1 MSEPATSAPPAAKA
15 NRTFLV
21 VVDETEEMRVA
32 LRYAS
37 RRAKATGGRVALLY
51 VIDPS
56 EFEHFMG
63 VREIMREEKRQEA
76 EETVKKLA
84 DVVVED
90 SGQIP
95 VVYLREGNRRDEL
108 MKILD
113 EEPSISILVLGAGT
127 GPEGPGPLISHIVGK
142 ASAKIRVPITIVP
155 GNLTQEQLDAVT

>member
-1 MSEPATSAPPAAKA
+1 MSDAPTAQIPKG

-63 VREIMREEKRQEA
+63 VREIMRDEKRQEA
-76 EETVKKLA
+76 EETIKKLG
-84 DVVVED
+84 DVIVGD

-95 VVYLREGNRRDEL
+95 VVYMREGNRRDEL
-108 MKILD
+108 LKILD
-113 EEPSISILVLGAGT
+113 EEPAISILVLGAGT
-127 GPEGPGPLISHIVGK
+127 GPEGPGPLISHMIGK
-142 ASAKIRVPITIVP
+142 AAGKVRVPITIVP
-155 GNLTQEQLDAVT
+155 GHLTDEQLSAVT

>member
-1 MSEPATSAPPAAKA
+1 MAMSESAPAPGS

-51 VIDPS
+51 VVDPS

-76 EETVKKLA
+76 EQTLQKLA

-95 VVYLREGNRRDEL
+95 VVYLKEGNRRDEL
-108 MKILD
+108 LKILN
-113 EEPSISILVLGAGT
+113 EEPAISILVLGAGT
-127 GPEGPGPLISHIVGK
+127 GPEGPGPLISHLIGT
-142 ASAKIRVPITIVP
+142 AAGKIRVPITIVP

>member
-1 MSEPATSAPPAAKA
+1 MSDAPTAPIPKG

-32 LRYAS
+32 LHYAS

-76 EETVKKLA
+76 EETINKLA
-84 DVVVED
+84 DVIVGD

-95 VVYLREGNRRDEL
+95 VVYMREGNRRDEL
-108 MKILD
+108 LKILD
-113 EEPSISILVLGAGT
+113 EEPAISILVLGAGT
-127 GPEGPGPLISHIVGK
+127 GPEGPGPLISHMIGK
-142 ASAKIRVPITIVP
+142 AAGKVRVPITIVP
-155 GNLTQEQLDAVT
+155 GNLTDEQLSAVT

>member
-1 MSEPATSAPPAAKA
+1 MSESPVTPATKA

-21 VVDETEEMRVA
+21 VVDETEEMKVA

-63 VREIMREEKRQEA
+63 VRDIMREEKRQEA
-76 EETVKKLA
+76 EETLKNLA
-84 DVVVED
+84 DVVAGD
-90 SGQIP
+90 AGQIP

-108 MKILD
+108 LEVLD
-113 EEPSISILVLGAGT
+113 EEPGISILVLGAGT
-127 GPEGPGPLISHIVGK
+127 GPEGPGPLISHLIGK
-142 ASAKIRVPITIVP
+142 AAGRVHVPITIVP

>member
-1 MSEPATSAPPAAKA
+1 MSETRAAPATKA

-21 VVDETEEMRVA
+21 VVDETEEMQVA

-63 VREIMREEKRQEA
+63 VRDIMREEKRQEA
-76 EETVKKLA
+76 EETLKNLA
-84 DVVVED
+84 DVVAGD
-90 SGQIP
+90 AGQIP
-95 VVYLREGNRRDEL
+95 VIFLREGNRRDEL
-108 MKILD
+108 LKVLD
-113 EEPSISILVLGAGT
+113 EEPEISILVLGAGT
-127 GPEGPGPLISHIVGK
+127 GPEGPGPLISHLIGK
-142 ASAKIRVPITIVP
+142 AAGRVHVPITIVP

>member
-1 MSEPATSAPPAAKA
+1 MSDPTATPVPES

-21 VVDETEEMRVA
+21 VVDETEEMQVA

-51 VIDPS
+51 VVDPS

-76 EETVKKLA
+76 EQTLQKLA

-95 VVYLREGNRRDEL
+95 VVYLKEGNRRDEL
-108 MKILD
+108 LKVLD
-113 EEPSISILVLGAGT
+113 EEPAISILVLGAGT
-127 GPEGPGPLISHIVGK
+127 GPDGPGPLISHLIGK
-142 ASAKIRVPITIVP
+142 AAGNIRVPITIVP

>member
-1 MSEPATSAPPAAKA
+1 MSDAPTAQIPKG

-63 VREIMREEKRQEA
+63 VREIMRDEKRQEA
-76 EETVKKLA
+76 EETIKKLG
-84 DVVVED
+84 DVIVGD

-95 VVYLREGNRRDEL
+95 VVYMREGNRRDEL
-108 MKILD
+108 LKILD
-113 EEPSISILVLGAGT
+113 EEPAISILVLGAGT
-127 GPEGPGPLISHIVGK
+127 GPEGPGPLISHMIGK
-142 ASAKIRVPITIVP
+142 AAGKVRVPITIVP
-155 GNLTQEQLDAVT
+155 GNLTDEQLSAVT

>member
-1 MSEPATSAPPAAKA
+1 MSDAPTAPIPKG

-63 VREIMREEKRQEA
+63 VREIMRDEKRQEA
-76 EETVKKLA
+76 EETIKKLG
-84 DVVVED
+84 DVIVGD

-95 VVYLREGNRRDEL
+95 VVYMREGNRRDEL
-108 MKILD
+108 LKILD
-113 EEPSISILVLGAGT
+113 EEPAISILVLGAGT
-127 GPEGPGPLISHIVGK
+127 GPEGPGPLISHMIGK
-142 ASAKIRVPITIVP
+142 AAGKVRVPITIVP
-155 GNLTQEQLDAVT
+155 GNLTDEQLSAVT

>member
-1 MSEPATSAPPAAKA
+1 MSDAPTAQIPKG

-76 EETVKKLA
+76 EETIKKLG
-84 DVVVED
+84 DVIVGD

-95 VVYLREGNRRDEL
+95 VVYMREGNRRDEL
-108 MKILD
+108 LKIFD
-113 EEPSISILVLGAGT
+113 QEPAISILVLGAGT
-127 GPEGPGPLISHIVGK
+127 GPEGPGPLISHMIGK
-142 ASAKIRVPITIVP
+142 AAGKVRVPITIVP
-155 GNLTQEQLDAVT
+155 GHLTDEQLSAVT

>member
-1 MSEPATSAPPAAKA
+1 MSTATGSPVPKG

-76 EETVKKLA
+76 EET
-84 DVVVED
+84 
-90 SGQIP
+90 G
-95 VVYLREGNRRDEL
+95 
-108 MKILD
+108 
-113 EEPSISILVLGAGT
+113 EPSEECACWCSRSAAGSRSRSAMPSGAERSRCDDGHLHDRDRGT
-127 GPEGPGPLISHIVGK
+127 EIGRAHV
-142 ASAKIRVPITIVP
+142 
-155 GNLTQEQLDAVT
+155 

>member
-1 MSEPATSAPPAAKA
+1 MSETTTTPPPKA

-21 VVDETEEMRVA
+21 VVDETEEMQVA

-63 VREIMREEKRQEA
+63 VRDIMREEKRQEA
-76 EETVKKLA
+76 EETLNRLA
-84 DVVVED
+84 DVIVGDE
-90 SGQIP
+90 GQIP
-95 VVYLREGNRRDEL
+95 VVFLREGNRRDEL
-108 MKILD
+108 LKVLD
-113 EEPSISILVLGAGT
+113 EEPGISILVLGAGT
-127 GPEGPGPLISHIVGK
+127 GPEGPGPLISHLIGK
-142 ASAKIRVPITIVP
+142 AAGKIRVPITIVP

>member
-1 MSEPATSAPPAAKA
+1 MSDAPTAQIPKG

-76 EETVKKLA
+76 EETIKKLG
-84 DVVVED
+84 DVIVGD

-95 VVYLREGNRRDEL
+95 VVYMREGNRRDEL
-108 MKILD
+108 LKILD
-113 EEPSISILVLGAGT
+113 EEPAISILVLGAGT
-127 GPEGPGPLISHIVGK
+127 GPEGPGPLISHMIGK
-142 ASAKIRVPITIVP
+142 AAGKVRVPITIVP
-155 GNLTQEQLDAVT
+155 GHLTDEQLSAVT

>member
-1 MSEPATSAPPAAKA
+1 MSDAPTAPISKG

-76 EETVKKLA
+76 EETIKKLA
-84 DVVVED
+84 DVIVGD

-95 VVYLREGNRRDEL
+95 VVYMREGNRRDEL
-108 MKILD
+108 LKILD
-113 EEPSISILVLGAGT
+113 EEPAISILVLGAGT
-127 GPEGPGPLISHIVGK
+127 GPEGPGPLISHMIGK
-142 ASAKIRVPITIVP
+142 AAGKVRVPITIVP
-155 GNLTQEQLDAVT
+155 GNLTDEQLSAVT

>member
-1 MSEPATSAPPAAKA
+1 MSEAPTPPVAKS

-21 VVDETEEMRVA
+21 VVDETEEMQVA

-76 EETVKKLA
+76 ESTLQKLA
-84 DVVVED
+84 DVIVED
-90 SGQIP
+90 CGQIP

-108 MKILD
+108 LKVLN
-113 EEPSISILVLGAGT
+113 EEPGISILVLGAGT
-127 GPEGPGPLISHIVGK
+127 GPEGPGPLISHLIGK
-142 ASAKIRVPITIVP
+142 NAGKIRVPMTIVP
-155 GNLTQEQLDAVT
+155 GHLTQEQLDAVT

>member
-1 MSEPATSAPPAAKA
+1 MSEPTPAIMSES

-21 VVDETEEMRVA
+21 VVDETEEMQVA

-51 VIDPS
+51 VVDPS

-76 EETVKKLA
+76 EQTLQKLA

-95 VVYLREGNRRDEL
+95 VVYLKEGNRRDARSVC
-108 MKILD
+108 
-113 EEPSISILVLGAGT
+113 PSPSCPAT
-127 GPEGPGPLISHIVGK
+127 
-142 ASAKIRVPITIVP
+142 
-155 GNLTQEQLDAVT
+155 